1 MSTYIL
7 AGDNVDAVTRMIQG
21 IAPESSDRQIQFFL
35 YLTSILFFY
44 RLLLDAFNG
53 KNLEG

>member
-7 AGDNVDAVTRMIQG
+7 AGDNVDAVTWMIQG

-35 YLTSILFFY
+35 YLTSVLFFY